1 MAKIHREEIIMI
13 FEEKKVILKDGTEAI
28 FRSPTVDDAEKMLD
42 YLRAVSSETD
52 YLMRHG
58 DGEFPDVESEKKWI
72 ESGLLSKDNVKI
84 LCEIDGIVAGNC
96 EIMMNSRFRT
106 SHRATLAIAIRKAYW
121 GRGIGTIMFEELEAA
136 ARAHGGITQLELECF
151 SVNTRAQG
159 LYRKMGFELDYVH
172 HDALRL
178 SDGTLVDEYGM
189 IKKL

>member
-1 MAKIHREEIIMI
+1 MI
-13 FEEKKVILKDGTEAI
+13 FEEKRVILKDGTKAI

-151 SVNTRAQG
+151 AVNTRAQG

>member
-1 MAKIHREEIIMI
+1 MI
-13 FEEKKVILKDGTEAI
+13 FEEKKVTLKDGTIAI
-28 FRSPTVDDAEKMLD
+28 FRSPTVKDAEGMLD

-52 YLMRHG
+52 FLMRHG
-58 DGEFPDVESEKKWI
+58 EDEFPSVDSERKWI
-72 ESGLLSKDNVKI
+72 ESGLLSNDNVKI
-84 LCEIDGIVAGNC
+84 LCEIDGAVVGNC

-121 GRGIGTIMFEELEAA
+121 GRGIGTFMFEALESI
-136 ARAHGGITQLELECF
+136 ARHHGGITQLELECF
-151 SVNTRAQG
+151 AVNTRAQA

-178 SDGTLVDEYGM
+178 SDGTLTDEYGM